1 MKRWSLLAL
10 AIVVEVG
17 ATLSLKAALDVPG
30 WYSIVV
36 VGYIGAFVLLTACL
50 RLGLAVGVTYGIWG
64 AGGVT
69 LTALLSAAIFGES
82 LTPLMG
88 LGMALIVGGVLV
100 VELGSQRAEAARNTI
115 AASLRDATTET
126 GAGNTKGTIE

>member
-10 AIVVEVG
+10 AIVVEVA
-17 ATLSLKAALDVPG
+17 ATLALKAALDAPG
-30 WYSIVV
+30 WYALVV
-36 VGYIGAFVLLTACL
+36 VGYVGAFVLLTVCL

-69 LTALLSAAIFGES
+69 LTALLSAVIFGEA
-82 LTPLMG
+82 LTPVMG

-100 VELGSQRAEAARNTI
+100 VEIGSQRAEAAG
-115 AASLRDATTET
+115 L
-126 GAGNTKGTIE
+126 GTDEAIE